1 MKSHSTARLV
11 WLLLPWLA
19 GCAVAPPDDGR
30 ERVNQALAARGVV
43 DEARVDSDQAG
54 SDQAGS
60 GLAESVTG
68 QLTRADAVLYALTR
82 NPRAQL
88 EYQRLDLAA
97 ADIVAA
103 SQLSNPRLSL
113 SWLRPEGGGGN
124 ETGIGIAQNFA
135 GLLLRPAL
143 RGQADARYEAGLLRA
158 EAAIHHLAADTESA
172 WYALV
177 AAEQTLQ
184 VQELVTRAAMLAA
197 ELGERFRDAGNINAL
212 TVSTLHAE
220 AAEARL
226 AQIAA
231 RRDRDRA
238 RSELG
243 RLMDVA
249 PGTDWSVQTQLPL
262 PPSSM
267 PSADALIET
276 ALARR
281 PDIQAA
287 DADEAWLEDNLALVN
302 RYRWLGDL
310 DIGVRHEREG
320 DGTRLTGPTLGL
332 GLPLFHRN
340 QAGVLAAEA
349 QLGRAKL
356 SREQLRQETGHSIA
370 QLHQALH
377 WLSESLAVREE
388 SLLPARA
395 QVVARRQERVN
406 YMFDGIFDLL
416 AAKQDELIAWQSQVA
431 TLADY
436 WQVRTRL
443 VLAVG
448 GEWHGRE
455 QGALMDETVLDTR
468 RLEHAPQGASHE
480 GHEHHGHDHHDD
492 HDHHHHHHHHHQ
504 GGHH

>member
-1 MKSHSTARLV
+1 MKSYSPAGLV

-19 GCAVAPPDDGR
+19 ACAAAPPDDGKAR
-30 ERVNQALAARGVV
+30 INEALAARGVV
-43 DEARVDSDQAG
+43 
-54 SDQAGS
+54 
-60 GLAESVTG
+60 AESAMHASTPVQGT
-68 QLTRADAVLYALTR
+68 LTRADAVLHALTR
-82 NPRAQL
+82 NPNVQL

-143 RGQADARYEAGLLRA
+143 REQADARYEAGLLRA

-184 VQELVTRAAMLAA
+184 VQELVARAAMLAA
-197 ELGERFRDAGNINAL
+197 ELGDRFREAGNMNAL

-226 AQIAA
+226 ALVAA
-231 RRDRDRA
+231 RRARDRA
-238 RSELG
+238 RNELAS
-243 RLMDVA
+243 LMDAA
-249 PGTDWSVQTQLPL
+249 PATNDAAMNWTVPTLLPL
-262 PPSSM
+262 PPADM
-267 PSADALIET
+267 PPVAALIDT
-276 ALARR
+276 ALVRR
-281 PDIQAA
+281 PDILAA
-287 DADEAWLEDNLALVN
+287 QADEAWLEDNLALVN

-310 DIGVRHEREG
+310 EVGVRHEREG

-332 GLPLFHRN
+332 ALPLFHRN
-340 QAGVLAAEA
+340 QAGLLTARAE
-349 QLGRAKL
+349 LGRARL
-356 SREQLRQETGHSIA
+356 SREQLRQETGHTIA
-370 QLHQALH
+370 QLHQELH
-377 WLSESLAVREE
+377 WLRESLAVREDA
-388 SLLPARA
+388 LLPARA

-416 AAKQDELIAWQSQVA
+416 AAKQDELLAWRAQVA

-436 WQVRTRL
+436 WQVHTRL

-448 GEWHGRE
+448 GEWEGSERDAQAE
-455 QGALMDETVLDTR
+455 AAVLDTR
-468 RLEHAPQGASHE
+468 RLEHDAAAATHE
-480 GHEHHGHDHHDD
+480 D
-492 HDHHHHHHHHHQ
+492 HDHHEHHNHDHHNHHQ